1 VTATSV
7 RARWAAAGAL
17 LVVGLV
23 AVVYRGAL
31 DANFHDDDFNW
42 LFDARRFDWA
52 HLVDLARYSHFYR
65 PVVELYFTAG
75 LALFGC
81 APAPFHALS
90 IAIHLANVAQVFLLA
105 RALTGRALT
114 AYLGALLFSVQPGY
128 VEAVVWVGAITDLL
142 PAFWKLL
149 ALNLWIRHLQA
160 PAASWYAGTLAAFI
174 LCLGTHE
181 SAVTILPTLVA
192 LDALLDWPGLRA
204 RAWQAWG
211 RRRLARYA
219 PFAVLLLAFLA
230 VTYYVNSRS
239 YLVQEGYYRLGW
251 HAVPKI
257 YDYLASLYVG
267 RRRFWWRVATTIVV
281 ALIAWRGTPRMRF
294 YLLWMLIALLP
305 VSFFTWGNASRYL
318 YVPAVGF
325 AMLAAEL
332 LLAAAPLTRR
342 LAPRRAGLVLAA
354 VVAFLVLRF
363 AVFAAHGV
371 EDFREV
377 TRRYDRFNA
386 IVRQAHAAAPGP
398 DVHVP
403 AAVVENID
411 VLYRDAA
418 AETALCR
425 PGVRVVV
432 D

>member
-1 VTATSV
+1 MATTRS
-7 RARWAAAGAL
+7 RWAAAAL
-17 LVVGLV
+17 LVLGLV

-52 HLVDLARYSHFYR
+52 HLVDFTRYSHFYR

-75 LALFGC
+75 LAAFGC

-90 IAIHLANVAQVFLLA
+90 IAIHLANVAQVFVLA
-105 RALTGRALT
+105 HALTGRALA
-114 AYLGALLFSVQPGY
+114 AYLAALLFCVQPGY

-149 ALNLWIRHLQA
+149 AMNLWIRHLQA
-160 PAASWYAGTLAAFI
+160 PAPGWYAGTLAAFT

-181 SAVTILPTLVA
+181 SAVTILPMLLA
-192 LDALLDWPGLRA
+192 LDALLEWPGLQPG
-204 RAWQAWG
+204 AWAAWL
-211 RRRLARYA
+211 RRRLLRYA
-219 PFAVLLLAFLA
+219 PLAMLLVAFLG

-239 YLVQEGYYRLGW
+239 YLVTDGYYRLGW

-267 RRRFWWRVATTIVV
+267 RRRFWWRVATTVVV
-281 ALIAWRGTPRMRF
+281 AAIAWRGTPRMRF
-294 YLLWMLIALLP
+294 YLLWILVALLP

-318 YVPAVGF
+318 YVPAVAF

-332 LLAAAPLTRR
+332 LLAGAPLLERF
-342 LAPRRAGLVLAA
+342 APRPTRLVLAA

-363 AVFAAHGV
+363 AAFATRGV

-386 IVRQAHAAAPGP
+386 VVREAHAAAPGP
-398 DVHVP
+398 EIHVP
-403 AAVVENID
+403 AAVLKDID

-418 AETALCR
+418 AETALCTR
-425 PGVRVVV
+425 GVRVVV